1 MSVATVKLELSR
13 RTGRNLLPSFF
24 PVDLLIALIRELAL
38 LVDSGTTDEEI
49 AELAPVLRGYIRELV
64 KMQDEGW
71 LAYLDDNA
79 NELIPGL
86 CQELYVHARDEL
98 VSRLV
103 EYDIRKESLN
113 VQFAKVLERPEPPA
127 ACR

>member
-38 LVDSGTTDEEI
+38 LVDSGTSDEEI

-64 KMQDEGW
+64 KMQDEAW
-71 LAYLDDNA
+71 LAYLDENA

-86 CQELYVHARDEL
+86 CEELYVHARDEL

-103 EYDIRKESLN
+103 EYDLRKESLN
-113 VQFAKVLERPEPPA
+113 VQFAKVLARP
-127 ACR
+127 ACTAEC

>member
-38 LVDSGTTDEEI
+38 LVDSGTTNEEI
-49 AELAPVLRGYIRELV
+49 AELAPVLRSYIRELV
-64 KMQDEGW
+64 KMQDAGW
-71 LAYLDDNA
+71 LTYLDE
-79 NELIPGL
+79 NENQLIPGL
-86 CQELYVHARDEL
+86 CEELYVHARDEL

-103 EYDIRKESLN
+103 EYDLRKESLN
-113 VQFAKVLERPEPPA
+113 VQFAKVLTRPE
-127 ACR
+127 CNTEC

>member
-38 LVDSGTTDEEI
+38 LVDSGTTNEEI

-64 KMQDEGW
+64 KMQDAGW
-71 LAYLDDNA
+71 LRYLDE
-79 NELIPGL
+79 NESQLIPGL
-86 CQELYVHARDEL
+86 CEELYVHARDEL

-103 EYDIRKESLN
+103 EYDLRKESLN
-113 VQFAKVLERPEPPA
+113 VQFAKVLTRPECST
-127 ACR
+127 AC

>member
-38 LVDSGTTDEEI
+38 LVDSGTTKEEI
-49 AELAPVLRGYIRELV
+49 AELAPVLRGYIRELI
-64 KMQDEGW
+64 KMQDAEC
-71 LAYLDDNA
+71 LVYFDENE

-86 CQELYVHARDEL
+86 CEELYVHARDEL

-103 EYDIRKESLN
+103 EYDLRKESLN
-113 VQFAKVLERPEPPA
+113 VQFAKVLARPECTA
-127 ACR
+127 EC

>member
-49 AELAPVLRGYIRELV
+49 AELAPVLRGYIGELV
-64 KMQDEGW
+64 KMQDEGL
-71 LAYLDDNA
+71 LAYLDENA
-79 NELIPGL
+79 NELIPSL
-86 CQELYVHARDEL
+86 CEELYVHARDEL

-113 VQFAKVLERPEPPA
+113 VQFAKVLARPECA
-127 ACR
+127 AEC

>member
-79 NELIPGL
+79 NELIPSL
-86 CQELYVHARDEL
+86 CEELYVHARDEL

-113 VQFAKVLERPEPPA
+113 VQFAKVLARPVCTAE
-127 ACR
+127 C